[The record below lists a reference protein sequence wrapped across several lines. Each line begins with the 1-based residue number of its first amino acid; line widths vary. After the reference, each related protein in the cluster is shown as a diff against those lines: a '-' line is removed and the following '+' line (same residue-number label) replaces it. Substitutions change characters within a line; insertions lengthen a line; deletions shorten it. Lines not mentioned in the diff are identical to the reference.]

1 MLGRY
6 QPWHEGHRK
15 LFEKI
20 LQKTG
25 QVLIMVRDVEGLDD
39 NPFGFEE
46 IERMISSDLQEYGNR
61 SKVIRV
67 PNITDICYG
76 RDVGYN
82 IEEVD
87 LDSEIK
93 DISASKI
100 RKKLRFKGEL

>member
-1 MLGRY
+1 
-6 QPWHEGHRK
+6 
-15 LFEKI
+15 
-20 LQKTG
+20 
-25 QVLIMVRDVEGLDD
+25 MVRDVEGLDD

-46 IERMISSDLQEYGNR
+46 IERMITSDLQEYGNR

-82 IEEVD
+82 IQEVD

-93 DISASKI
+93 NISASKI
-100 RKKLRFKGEL
+100 REKLRVKGEL